1 MLLSMLRGRKML
13 ACFLHYPSPFPI
25 PPRFKEKCQ
34 FIKQQMEEW
43 EREAG
48 SEPQALSHTT
58 PLGLWARSDL
68 TVSFCPGLKLNGK
81 QNHVGVLSQPVNP
94 SPVTPYS
101 DLGEG
106 SSSTSIYLASF

>member
-1 MLLSMLRGRKML
+1 MLT
-13 ACFLHYPSPFPI
+13 CFLHYPSPFPI

-58 PLGLWARSDL
+58 PRGLWARSDL